1 MPCHLT
7 VDYEDTNWK
16 EQMETSAQR
25 CRGSLIFL
33 KNSCKL
39 PRTPEYAAAVQDTDA
54 DRKTVFANQ
63 LEFLAHHT
71 APIQP
76 PTRGNRGKS
85 AKKARR

>member
-1 MPCHLT
+1 MHCYQIDKLLFSQCWWRS
-7 VDYEDTNWK
+7 NNI
-16 EQMETSAQR
+16 R
-25 CRGSLIFL
+25 IIL

-39 PRTPEYAAAVQDTDA
+39 PRTPEYAAAVQDTAA

-63 LEFLAHHT
+63 LEFLAHHM